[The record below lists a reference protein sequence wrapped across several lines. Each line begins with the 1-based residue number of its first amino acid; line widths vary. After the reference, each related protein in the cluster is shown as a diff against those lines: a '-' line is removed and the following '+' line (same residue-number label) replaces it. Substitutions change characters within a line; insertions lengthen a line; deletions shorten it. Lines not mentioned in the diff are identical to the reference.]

1 MILIIIDILFKETKI
16 GLPRGKDSNYRRLFE
31 YTMAKVFMV
40 RRGRPARTPPKN
52 KPGVYRITNKK
63 TDKVEYIGETNNL
76 ARRKREH
83 RQTGNLN
90 PKKERFEHQASP
102 NSTTDQRRAQ
112 ERAQIKRHNPP
123 RNQRRGGGGRRPSE

>member
-1 MILIIIDILFKETKI
+1 LFKETKI
-16 GLPRGKDSNYRRLFE
+16 ALPREKDSNYRRLFY
-31 YTMAKVFMV
+31 YTIPKVSMV

-63 TDKVEYIGETNNL
+63 TDKVEYIGESNNL

-102 NSTTDQRRAQ
+102 NATTDQRRAQ

-123 RNQRRGGGGRRPSE
+123 RNQRRGGGGRRASE